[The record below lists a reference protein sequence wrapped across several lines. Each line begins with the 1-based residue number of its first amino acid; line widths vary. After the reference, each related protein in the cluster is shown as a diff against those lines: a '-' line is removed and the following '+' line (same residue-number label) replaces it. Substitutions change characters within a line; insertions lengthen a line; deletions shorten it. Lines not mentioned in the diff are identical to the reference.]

1 MRTIF
6 NPSKRLLISLRSL
19 AILSLLCL
27 ILSWSLPAQAA
38 NRISPRLEKQ
48 VLQIIR
54 EHPEVLLESL
64 VAYQQRQRQEIL
76 QSQQAFLQELQ
87 INPQA
92 VIGNSP
98 VTGSPDSKIVLVE
111 FSDYQC
117 PYCAEANKTLKQ
129 FMEKHQ
135 DQVTLVYKH
144 FPLTQIHAQAVPAAK
159 AAWAA
164 NQQGKFWEYS
174 DALFSDQKQLSEAK
188 YLDIATNLKLDL
200 DKFKSDRALADN
212 EIIKDMQ
219 LGQILGLTGTPFFVM
234 NGESLSGAVQLSD
247 MEAVLARATQ

>member
-1 MRTIF
+1 MRTLLSW
-6 NPSKRLLISLRSL
+6 SKNLLISLRSL
-19 AILSLLCL
+19 AIISLLCL
-27 ILSWSLPAQAA
+27 ILGWSLPAQAA
-38 NRISPRLEKQ
+38 SRISPKLEEQ

-54 EHPEVLLESL
+54 EHPEVVLESL
-64 VAYQQRQRQEIL
+64 VAYQQQQRQQIQ
-76 QSQQAFLQELQ
+76 QSQQAFLQDLQ
-87 INPQA
+87 TNPQA

-98 VTGSPDSKIVLVE
+98 VTGSLKSKIVLVE

-144 FPLTQIHAQAVPAAK
+144 FPLTQIHAEAVPAAK

-200 DKFKSDRALADN
+200 DKFKSDRTLADN

-219 LGQILGLTGTPFFVM
+219 LGQKLGLTGTPFFVM
-234 NGESLSGAVQLSD
+234 NGESLSGAVQLSE
-247 MEAVLARATQ
+247 MEEVLARATK

>member
-1 MRTIF
+1 MRTSVSW
-6 NPSKRLLISLRSL
+6 SKKLLISLRSL

-27 ILSWSLPAQAA
+27 ILGWSLPAQAA
-38 NRISPRLEKQ
+38 SRISPKLEEQ

-54 EHPEVLLESL
+54 EHPEVVLESL
-64 VAYQQRQRQEIL
+64 VAYQQQQRQQIQ
-76 QSQQAFLQELQ
+76 QSQQSFLQDLQ
-87 INPQA
+87 TNPQA

-98 VTGSPDSKIVLVE
+98 VTGSLKSKIVLVE
-111 FSDYQC
+111 FSDYEC

-144 FPLTQIHAQAVPAAK
+144 FPLTQIHAEAVPAAK

-200 DKFKSDRALADN
+200 DKFKSDRTLADN

-219 LGQILGLTGTPFFVM
+219 LGQKLGLTGTPFFVM
-234 NGESLSGAVQLSD
+234 NGESLSGAVQLSE
-247 MEAVLARATQ
+247 MEEVLARATK

>member
-1 MRTIF
+1 MRTFF
-6 NPSKRLLISLRSL
+6 NLSKSLLIYLRSL

-27 ILSWSLPAQAA
+27 ILSWSGSAQAA
-38 NRISPRLEKQ
+38 SRISPRLEQQ
-48 VLQIIR
+48 VMQIIR
-54 EHPEVLLESL
+54 EHPEVLIQSIQ
-64 VAYQQRQRQEIL
+64 AYQQAQRQQIQ
-76 QSQQAFLQELQ
+76 QSQQAFLQDLQ

-98 VTGSPDSKIVLVE
+98 VTGSPNSKIVLVE
-111 FSDYQC
+111 FSDYEC

-135 DQVTLVYKH
+135 DEVTLVYKH
-144 FPLTQIHAQAVPAAK
+144 FPLTQIHAEAVPAAK

-174 DALFSDQKQLSEAK
+174 DALFSDQKELSEAK

-200 DKFKSDRALADN
+200 DKFKSDRPLADN

-219 LGQILGLTGTPFFVM
+219 LAQKLGLTGTPFFVM
-234 NGESLSGAVQLSD
+234 NGESFSGAVQLSD
-247 MEAVLARATQ
+247 MEAVLARATR

>member
-1 MRTIF
+1 MRTFF
-6 NPSKRLLISLRSL
+6 NQSKTLLSYLRSL

-27 ILSWSLPAQAA
+27 ILSWSGNAQAA
-38 NRISPRLEKQ
+38 SRISPRLEQQ

-54 EHPEVLLESL
+54 EHPEAVLESL
-64 VAYQQRQRQEIL
+64 VAYQQQQRQEIL
-76 QSQQAFLQELQ
+76 QSQQAFLQDLQ

-92 VIGNSP
+92 VIGSSP
-98 VTGSPDSKIVLVE
+98 VTGSPNSKIVLVE

-144 FPLTQIHAQAVPAAK
+144 FPLTQIHAEAVPAAK

-212 EIIKDMQ
+212 EILKDMQ
-219 LGQILGLTGTPFFVM
+219 LGQNLGLTGTPFFVM
-234 NGESLSGAVQLSD
+234 NGESFSGAVQLSD
-247 MEAVLARATQ
+247 IEAVLARATR

>member
-1 MRTIF
+1 MRTFF
-6 NPSKRLLISLRSL
+6 NWSTNLLNYLRSL
-19 AILSLLCL
+19 VILSLLCL
-27 ILSWSLPAQAA
+27 IFSWSLPAQAA
-38 NRISPRLEKQ
+38 SRISPKLEQQ
-48 VLQIIR
+48 VMQIIR
-54 EHPEVLLESL
+54 EHPEVVLESL
-64 VAYQQRQRQEIL
+64 VAYQQQQRQQIV
-76 QSQQAFLQELQ
+76 QSQQAFMQNLQ

-98 VTGSPDSKIVLVE
+98 VTGSPNSKIVLVE
-111 FSDYQC
+111 FSDFEC

-164 NQQGKFWEYS
+164 LQQGKFWEYS

-212 EIIKDMQ
+212 EILQDMQ
-219 LGQILGLTGTPFFVM
+219 LAQKLGLTGTPFFVM
-234 NGESLSGAVQLSD
+234 NGESFSGAVQLSD
-247 MEAVLARATQ
+247 MEEVLARATQ

>member
-1 MRTIF
+1 MRTILKL
-6 NPSKRLLISLRSL
+6 SKRLLVSLRSW
-19 AILSLLCL
+19 AIVSLLCL
-27 ILSWSLPAQAA
+27 ILAWSLPAQAA
-38 NRISPRLEKQ
+38 SRISPRLEQQ

-54 EHPEVLLESL
+54 EHPEAVLESL
-64 VAYQQRQRQEIL
+64 VAYQQRQRQEIQ

-87 INPQA
+87 TNPQA

-98 VTGSPDSKIVLVE
+98 VTGSPNSKIVLVE

-129 FMEKHQ
+129 FMDKHQ

-174 DALFSDQKQLSEAK
+174 DALFSDQKELSEAK

-212 EIIKDMQ
+212 EIIKDME
-219 LGQILGLTGTPFFVM
+219 LGQNLGLTGTPFFVM

-247 MEAVLARATQ
+247 MEAVLARAIQ

>member
-1 MRTIF
+1 MRTLF
-6 NPSKRLLISLRSL
+6 NWSKNLLVSLRSL

-27 ILSWSLPAQAA
+27 ILGWSLPAQAA
-38 NRISPRLEKQ
+38 SRISPKLEEQ

-54 EHPEVLLESL
+54 EHPEVVLESL
-64 VAYQQRQRQEIL
+64 VAYQQQQRQQIQ
-76 QSQQAFLQELQ
+76 QSQQAFLQDLQ
-87 INPQA
+87 TNPQA

-98 VTGSPDSKIVLVE
+98 VTGSLKSKIVLVE
-111 FSDYQC
+111 FSDYEC

-144 FPLTQIHAQAVPAAK
+144 FPLTQIHAEAVPAAK

-200 DKFKSDRALADN
+200 DKFKSDRTLADN

-219 LGQILGLTGTPFFVM
+219 LGQKLGLTGTPFFVM
-234 NGESLSGAVQLSD
+234 NGESLSGAVQLSE
-247 MEAVLARATQ
+247 MEEVLARATK